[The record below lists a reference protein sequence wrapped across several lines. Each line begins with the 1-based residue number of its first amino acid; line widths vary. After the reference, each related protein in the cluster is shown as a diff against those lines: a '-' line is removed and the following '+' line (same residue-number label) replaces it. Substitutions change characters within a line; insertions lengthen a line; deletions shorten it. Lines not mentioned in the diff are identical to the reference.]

1 MENSER
7 GSESKLPK
15 GFRKYVPT
23 LPPIG
28 SDATVDRTLTR
39 KLRTEDAF
47 PHRLMP
53 GAPIQTIEDLQ
64 KHTWVYAL
72 PWHKAVHKSVMLNQ
86 QAWWLVYLLSA
97 DKIREAIEMT
107 DGEVFNEKQ
116 IGLRAAYLARIE
128 YRERLFDH
136 ASAIRDSVAS
146 VPDYS
151 ADQSVAQTARR
162 PAN

>member
-7 GSESKLPK
+7 GS
-15 GFRKYVPT
+15 G
-23 LPPIG
+23 
-28 SDATVDRTLTR
+28 VDRALLR
-39 KLRTEDAF
+39 KLRTDDKF

-64 KHTWVYAL
+64 RHTWVYAL
-72 PWHKAVHKSVMLNQ
+72 PWHKAVRKSAMLNQ

-107 DGEVFNEKQ
+107 DQEVFDEKQ
-116 IGLRAAYLARIE
+116 IGQRAAYLARIE

-136 ASAIRDSVAS
+136 AGAIHDSMAS
-146 VPDYS
+146 VREDNDYTVVGE
-151 ADQSVAQTARR
+151 ATGG
-162 PAN
+162 